1 MIFTKS
7 VFRKNIDPVLV
18 QDDVIEFMSLIVTHK
33 KNELEKSHRSFMI
46 DKKLPKDYDNNNV
59 YFFCNNLLNT
69 ISEEKQK
76 KLNVNDVWDYYLKH
90 EDCNLFNFDYYMD
103 ISKYQVKD
111 NLKTVDKFVSDILN
125 KIHPN
130 RSLSKEVKLLLNKY
144 VQRVVQHYN
153 EYYIGDNEKYC
164 YTYIRDN
171 LAYHGFSGMN
181 RKSASSKI
189 NSLNIEVSD
198 ECKYLIEY
206 IMEEI
211 IELSGNTAYTLN
223 KTRINILHVLTAIMD
238 DDELSHQPFLLK

>member
-18 QDDVIEFMSLIVTHK
+18 QDDVIEFISLIVTHK
-33 KNELEKSHRSFMI
+33 KNELEKSHRSFII
-46 DKKLPKDYDNNNV
+46 DKKLPKDYDNNDV

-76 KLNVNDVWDYYLKH
+76 KLNVNDIWDYYLKH
-90 EDCNLFNFDYYMD
+90 KDCNLFNFDYYMD

-125 KIHPN
+125 KIHPQK
-130 RSLSKEVKLLLNKY
+130 SLSKEVKLLLNKY

-153 EYYIGDNEKYC
+153 EYCIGDNEKYC
-164 YTYIRDN
+164 NTYIRDS
-171 LAYHGFSGMN
+171 LAKHGFIGMN
-181 RKSASSKI
+181 RKSVLTNIK
-189 NSLNIEVSD
+189 SLNIEVSD
-198 ECKYLIEY
+198 ECKRLIEY